1 MRAALTRCTVAAA
14 LASATLSSHAWAYQ
28 EKGEER
34 VDYTAYTLRPWEVS
48 LGPFKAEA
56 GFPGGLMIGTYLP
69 TWAAGPL
76 VDVTIPTG
84 FLKLRDPFEGPVAG
98 SARVGVI
105 YIDGAS
111 LAAEVT
117 ENKGSK
123 ASLLVVPL
131 EAALSARYHPVVS
144 QSLLFTY
151 VFVSAGGREGS
162 DASLRGA
169 AGVSNFTV
177 STMLEFRV
185 THVLAV
191 TLLARVLAHQGN
203 AHVTARFSQGSTTVD
218 ADLGA
223 RPRQQEFVACA
234 IPGVAFSWE
243 HVNLHLGLGYGT
255 WWLPI
260 VELPLTTPQ
269 IIPDLSLYVRF

>member
-1 MRAALTRCTVAAA
+1 VRAALSPCFAATVLA
-14 LASATLSSHAWAYQ
+14 LASFSSSAQAYQ
-28 EKGEER
+28 EAGEER

-48 LGPFKAEA
+48 LGPFRAEA
-56 GFPGGLMIGTYLP
+56 GLPGGLMIGTYVP
-69 TWAAGPL
+69 TWAAGPI

-84 FLKLRDPFEGPVAG
+84 YIKLRDPFDGPVAVSG
-98 SARVGVI
+98 RVGVI

-123 ASLLVVPL
+123 ASLLVLPL
-131 EAALSARYHPVVS
+131 EAAVSARYHPVVS

-151 VFVSAGGREGS
+151 VYVSGGGREGS
-162 DASLRGA
+162 DASIRGA
-169 AGVSNFTV
+169 AGVSNFSI

-185 THVLAV
+185 THVLAL

-203 AHVTARFSQGSTTVD
+203 AHVTAHYSRGQTTVD

-260 VELPLTTPQ
+260 VELPLLSPQ
-269 IIPDLSLYVRF
+269 IIPDANLYVRF